1 VRCSLKERGTR
12 ESSRAPS
19 VKAARL
25 NLRWFVSYRRKAM
38 SVREDPNVILQRDSR
53 IKFIGILKNG
63 NQDISFSQNNKID
76 ENDVKLSM
84 TQTPIILEAGKRFT
98 DLGNLES
105 VIFEYDKMKLYNL
118 PMGEETVIFGT
129 DNEINNEEIMK
140 LVSNNITGFQNE
152 SGSQYLGQKG
162 QTDPGQ
168 FENPWQNYIS
178 NLIEF
183 WKEFAI
189 TSIRMNEKMVEE
201 FWKIFSNK

>member
-1 VRCSLKERGTR
+1 
-12 ESSRAPS
+12 
-19 VKAARL
+19 
-25 NLRWFVSYRRKAM
+25 M
-38 SVREDPNVILQRDSR
+38 SVREDSNVILQRDSR

-118 PMGEETVIFGT
+118 PLGKETVIFGI
-129 DNEINNEEIMK
+129 DNAISNKEITK
-140 LVSNNITGFQNE
+140 LVSNNVIGIQNE
-152 SGSQYLGQKG
+152 SGSQHLREKV
-162 QTDPGQ
+162 QTDLGQ

-183 WKEFAI
+183 WKEFTI
-189 TSIRMNEKMVEE
+189 TSIRMNEKMVKE
-201 FWKIFSNK
+201 FWKSFSNK

>member
-1 VRCSLKERGTR
+1 
-12 ESSRAPS
+12 
-19 VKAARL
+19 
-25 NLRWFVSYRRKAM
+25 M
-38 SVREDPNVILQRDSR
+38 SVIQDYNVILQRDSR

-63 NQDISFSQNNKID
+63 NQDISFSHDNKID

-84 TQTPIILEAGKRFT
+84 IQTPHILEAGKRFT

-118 PMGEETVIFGT
+118 PLGEETVIFGT
-129 DNEINNEEIMK
+129 TNEINNEEIKK
-140 LVSNNITGFQNE
+140 LVSNNATGLQNK
-152 SGSQYLGQKG
+152 SGSQYLGEK
-162 QTDPGQ
+162 TRDYDKASRIDSDSSQ

-189 TSIRMNEKMVEE
+189 TSIRMNEKMVKE
-201 FWKIFSNK
+201 FWKSFSNE

>member
-1 VRCSLKERGTR
+1 
-12 ESSRAPS
+12 
-19 VKAARL
+19 
-25 NLRWFVSYRRKAM
+25 M
-38 SVREDPNVILQRDSR
+38 SVREDSNVILQRDSR
-53 IKFIGILKNG
+53 IKFIGILKDG
-63 NQDISFSQNNKID
+63 NQDISFSQDNKID

-84 TQTPIILEAGKRFT
+84 IQTPIILEAGKRFT

-189 TSIRMNEKMVEE
+189 TSIRMNEKMVKE
-201 FWKIFSNK
+201 FWKSFSNK

>member
-1 VRCSLKERGTR
+1 
-12 ESSRAPS
+12 
-19 VKAARL
+19 
-25 NLRWFVSYRRKAM
+25 M
-38 SVREDPNVILQRDSR
+38 SVREDSNVILQRDSR
-53 IKFIGILKNG
+53 IKFIGILKDG
-63 NQDISFSQNNKID
+63 NQDISFSQDNKVD

-84 TQTPIILEAGKRFT
+84 IQTPVILEAGKRFT

-118 PMGEETVIFGT
+118 PLGEETVIFGT

-140 LVSNNITGFQNE
+140 LVSNNVKGFQNE
-152 SGSQYLGQKG
+152 SGSQHLGEKV

-183 WKEFAI
+183 WKEFVI
-189 TSIRMNEKMVEE
+189 TSIRMNEKMVIE
-201 FWKIFSNK
+201 FWKSFSNK

>member
-1 VRCSLKERGTR
+1 
-12 ESSRAPS
+12 
-19 VKAARL
+19 
-25 NLRWFVSYRRKAM
+25 M
-38 SVREDPNVILQRDSR
+38 SVREDSNIILQRDSR

-63 NQDISFSQNNKID
+63 NQDISFSQDNKID

-84 TQTPIILEAGKRFT
+84 IQTPIILEAGKRFT

-118 PMGEETVIFGT
+118 PRGEETVIFGT
-129 DNEINNEEIMK
+129 DNDISNDEIMK
-140 LVSNNITGFQNE
+140 LVSNNVTGFQNE
-152 SGSQYLGQKG
+152 LGSQHLGKV

-168 FENPWQNYIS
+168 FENLWQNYIS

>member
-1 VRCSLKERGTR
+1 
-12 ESSRAPS
+12 
-19 VKAARL
+19 
-25 NLRWFVSYRRKAM
+25 M
-38 SVREDPNVILQRDSR
+38 SVREDSNIILQRDSR

-84 TQTPIILEAGKRFT
+84 IQTPIILEAGKRFT

-118 PMGEETVIFGT
+118 PMGEETIIFGT
-129 DNEINNEEIMK
+129 DKPISNKEITK
-140 LVSNNITGFQNE
+140 LVSNNVTGIQNE
-152 SGSQYLGQKG
+152 SESQHLGERG
-162 QTDPGQ
+162 QTDLGQ

-183 WKEFAI
+183 WKEFTI
-189 TSIRMNEKMVEE
+189 TSIRMNEKIVKE
-201 FWKIFSNK
+201 FWKSFSNK

>member
-1 VRCSLKERGTR
+1 
-12 ESSRAPS
+12 
-19 VKAARL
+19 
-25 NLRWFVSYRRKAM
+25 M
-38 SVREDPNVILQRDSR
+38 SVREDSNVILQRDSR

-118 PMGEETVIFGT
+118 PLGEETVIFGT
-129 DNEINNEEIMK
+129 DKPISNKEITK
-140 LVSNNITGFQNE
+140 LVSNNVIGIQNE
-152 SGSQYLGQKG
+152 SGSQHLGEKV
-162 QTDPGQ
+162 QTDLGQ

-183 WKEFAI
+183 WKEFTI
-189 TSIRMNEKMVEE
+189 TSIRMNEKMVKE
-201 FWKIFSNK
+201 FWKSFSNK

>member
-1 VRCSLKERGTR
+1 
-12 ESSRAPS
+12 
-19 VKAARL
+19 
-25 NLRWFVSYRRKAM
+25 M
-38 SVREDPNVILQRDSR
+38 SVREDSNVILQRDSR
-53 IKFIGILKNG
+53 IKFIGILKDG
-63 NQDISFSQNNKID
+63 NQDISFSQDNKID

-84 TQTPIILEAGKRFT
+84 IQTPIILEAGKRFT

-105 VIFEYDKMKLYNL
+105 VIFDYDKMKLYNFPL
-118 PMGEETVIFGT
+118 GEETVIFGT

-152 SGSQYLGQKG
+152 SVSQHLGEKV

-183 WKEFAI
+183 WKEFVI
-189 TSIRMNEKMVEE
+189 TSIRMNEKMVIE
-201 FWKIFSNK
+201 FWKSFSNK

>member
-1 VRCSLKERGTR
+1 
-12 ESSRAPS
+12 
-19 VKAARL
+19 
-25 NLRWFVSYRRKAM
+25 M
-38 SVREDPNVILQRDSR
+38 SVRQDSNIILQRDSR

-63 NQDISFSQNNKID
+63 NQDISFSQDNKID

-84 TQTPIILEAGKRFT
+84 IQTPHILEAGKRFT

-118 PMGEETVIFGT
+118 PLGEETVIFGT
-129 DNEINNEEIMK
+129 NNEIKNEEIMK
-140 LVSNNITGFQNE
+140 LVSNNATDFQNE
-152 SGSQYLGQKG
+152 SGSQHLGEKTRDYDKASKIDSDSIQA
-162 QTDPGQ
+162 QTDPTQ

-189 TSIRMNEKMVEE
+189 TYIRMNEKMVTE
-201 FWKIFSNK
+201 FWKSFSNK